1 MDDAT
6 GETAV
11 PTGARRPRQGEAF
24 WREMVVAWT
33 ASGLGTRR
41 FCRERGLAV
50 STFGLW
56 RKKLSGEA
64 RAEVRPLE
72 LTPDAAFIVSHPNTA
87 PATPAPP
94 SPADAL
100 SSSRDRVRLSLAGV
114 RIELTGAHAERIV
127 RFVLGQLGGAR
138 C

>member
-1 MDDAT
+1 MDEAT

-11 PTGARRPRQGEAF
+11 RTGARLPRQGEAF

-50 STFGLW
+50 STFGLL

-72 LTPDAAFIVSHPNTA
+72 LTPDAAVIVSHPDTT
-87 PATPAPP
+87 PAIQAPP
-94 SPADAL
+94 STVDTP
-100 SSSRDRVRLSLAGV
+100 SSSSDRVTLLLSGV
-114 RIELTGAHAERIV
+114 CWSNSSDHGEQTPSSKIID
-127 RFVLGQLGGAR
+127 
-138 C
+138 

>member
-1 MDDAT
+1 MDDTT

-24 WREMVVAWT
+24 WREMVMAWT
-33 ASGLGTRR
+33 ASGHGVRQ
-41 FCRERGLAV
+41 FCHEQGLAV

-64 RAEVRPLE
+64 RAEVRALE
-72 LTPDAAFIVSHPNTA
+72 LTPDTAFIVSHPDTA

-94 SPADAL
+94 STADAL
-100 SSSRDRVRLSLAGV
+100 SSSRDRVTLSLAGV
-114 RIELTGAHAERIV
+114 RIELTGAHAERVV